1 MTPPHKSSGHD
12 NIIVPRPYMP
22 PSYARSP
29 HNVLRERHRNS
40 DRMAGPLPRTIAVGI
55 EYNVYLQDDDQ
66 LENQDPH
73 LFTNPK
79 GCSINLN
86 TAVDFQGFKKAVI
99 DQIGQADKRLQDMLT
114 TDVASDNPQ
123 SSWGLQIQNNEAALF
138 RGSIHM
144 PIADDS
150 MYKQWN
156 WGIRVTQNGRPI
168 VNEDAGRPIPI
179 PATHRPTTCLLD
191 QPKLRKFVKVDVNGF
206 QGAIDDR
213 PLLLHTTTTKGDRFR
228 LFQVSRP
235 PFDSQYFTHHPSIQ
249 PRPIRAQPTS

>member
-1 MTPPHKSSGHD
+1 MAASHDLASALRPALSRPFQRVTFAAKSPDDDSTSQ
-12 NIIVPRPYMP
+12 IIWTRQYHRPSP
-22 PSYARSP
+22 IHAPSYARSP

-168 VNEDAGRPIPI
+168 VSHTIIPE
-179 PATHRPTTCLLD
+179 A
-191 QPKLRKFVKVDVNGF
+191 
-206 QGAIDDR
+206 
-213 PLLLHTTTTKGDRFR
+213 
-228 LFQVSRP
+228 LFLQMTI
-235 PFDSQYFTHHPSIQ
+235 Y
-249 PRPIRAQPTS
+249 

>member
-40 DRMAGPLPRTIAVGI
+40 DRMTGPLPRTIAVGI

-156 WGIRVTQNGRPI
+156 WGIR
-168 VNEDAGRPIPI
+168 
-179 PATHRPTTCLLD
+179 
-191 QPKLRKFVKVDVNGF
+191 FVKVDVNGF
-206 QGAIDDR
+206 QGATDDR
-213 PLLLHTTTTKGDRFR
+213 PYAHIFIHGVLIFPGCGAPAPYYDNQGRSFQAVSGFEATLR
-228 LFQVSRP
+228 LSVFHP
-235 PFDSQYFTHHPSIQ
+235 PSIN
-249 PRPIRAQPTS
+249 PTETDSGPTHKLTSTTPTLS

>member
-1 MTPPHKSSGHD
+1 MT
-12 NIIVPRPYMP
+12 
-22 PSYARSP
+22 
-29 HNVLRERHRNS
+29 
-40 DRMAGPLPRTIAVGI
+40 GPLPRTIAVGI

-156 WGIRVTQNGRPI
+156 WGIR
-168 VNEDAGRPIPI
+168 
-179 PATHRPTTCLLD
+179 
-191 QPKLRKFVKVDVNGF
+191 FVKVDVNGF
-206 QGAIDDR
+206 QGATDDR
-213 PLLLHTTTTKGDRFR
+213 PVTPAPYYDNQGRSFQAVSGFEATLR
-228 LFQVSRP
+228 LSVFHP
-235 PFDSQYFTHHPSIQ
+235 PSIN
-249 PRPIRAQPTS
+249 PTETDSGPTHKLTSTTPTLS

>member
-156 WGIRVTQNGRPI
+156 WGIR
-168 VNEDAGRPIPI
+168 
-179 PATHRPTTCLLD
+179 
-191 QPKLRKFVKVDVNGF
+191 FVKVDVNGF

-213 PLLLHTTTTKGDRFR
+213 PVTPAPYYDNQGRSFQAVSGFETTLR
-228 LFQVSRP
+228 LSVFHP
-235 PFDSQYFTHHPSIQ
+235 PSIN
-249 PRPIRAQPTS
+249 PTETDSGPTHKLTSTTPALS